1 MRRSPRRGVAH
12 ALLFSMALLLV
23 GLLPLSLVPVYAAAP
38 DDIGI
43 DTSAAYRCVVGR
55 VNNLSADANGVGAE
69 LVFNN
74 TCDLYL
80 SVHATPSDGATAVGA
95 DILSTMGILTPEGFV
110 KFNGRMTT
118 IGQQVELRAA
128 FDLNAVALNVAFT
141 MADLLP
147 GSEFVKN
154 GGAYVQALQAISQ
167 LDWITTAAR
176 ELMEIRSDGDVA
188 RHVKQAVEIIAQ
200 AALTTENVALLV
212 QHLQPL
218 AKEVTLDTL
227 STLVKG
233 YKIITAIRKV
243 WQLGDFM
250 LSAPNG
256 AAVTFHA
263 RSTSP
268 AYGALGGKV
277 VRADDSGIPNV
288 RVTAA
293 VGGHSYS
300 TLTDGTGFYLLT
312 DLPAGA
318 ATITAQQSGLGSGQ
332 ASATVRANASTPVP
346 DIRLGGLSFA
356 LAIDSS
362 GSMQWNDPGGLRRE
376 AAKLFIQ
383 LLGDTDEIA
392 VVDFDSSARVIWPSG
407 LVANARATIGA
418 TIDQRIDSYGGTNI
432 SGGLA
437 ASYRQ
442 LEGANGARRF
452 ALLLTDGQQ
461 DGAPYQPAWEQQ
473 FRDAGWPVYT
483 FGLSRQADATLLTR
497 IANVTGGTYTYLSV
511 ADQIASVYNQL
522 RTRITDA
529 TLLAADTAL
538 LRTGDTH
545 SAPVQ
550 VPVNARSVSF
560 VVTWPGSRVD
570 STLRDPNGRVIDPSS
585 AGGGVRHL
593 RERTFE
599 IYQIDYPLPG
609 TWHIDAAGVDLADTG
624 ELVTFQSDMARAFE
638 AQHLPVITTGSTG
651 GSPSEVSP
659 TPTRTNT
666 PGPSPTITPS
676 PTATHTR
683 TATTTPSP
691 SPSRTL
697 IPTRT
702 ATATPQPE
710 QDLLANL
717 EVLDPNTAA
726 SWAIRRGLRVGDLAY
741 GDREMS
747 FESLPAS
754 LAGAQWVRPAN
765 NAKAFAGSTLA
776 QVQALRPV
784 DLYLAVDNR
793 LGRLPWM
800 DAGWLD
806 SGEDLTV
813 RESETIVRAFSLFR
827 RHVEAGSISLGP
839 TACTQC
845 NMHILIARPAV
856 PLISGLIVADTAN
869 QADWSIQGALSPG
882 DQAFGDRATT
892 IAELPGYLQGITWVR
907 PANDS
912 KASSADPLA
921 RFTLG
926 RAADLYLAV
935 DDRIGRLP
943 WMDPSWVD
951 IGEDLILQE
960 AVTQTRVSSLYRKRF
975 AAGEVA
981 LGPNTCA
988 QCNLYVVLVR

>member
-1 MRRSPRRGVAH
+1 MHRSPRRGVAH
-12 ALLFSMALLLV
+12 ALLFGMALLLM
-23 GLLPLSLVPVYAAAP
+23 GLLPLSLAPVYAAVP

-43 DTSAAYRCVVGR
+43 SRIASSRCVSGQVQ
-55 VNNLSADANGVGAE
+55 NLSAAADGVGAV
-69 LVFNN
+69 LILHG

-80 SVHATPSDGATAVGA
+80 SVQATASGGATATGA
-95 DILSTMGILTPEGFV
+95 DVLSTLGILTPEGFV
-110 KFNGRMTT
+110 KFNGRMTA
-118 IGQQVELRAA
+118 IGQQVELRAVY
-128 FDLNAVALNVAFT
+128 DLNAVALNVAFSL
-141 MADLLP
+141 ADLLP

-154 GGAYVQALQAISQ
+154 GDAYVEALKAIGE
-167 LDWITTAAR
+167 LEWITAAAR
-176 ELMEIRSDGDVA
+176 ELMEIRSDRDVA
-188 RHVKQAVEIIAQ
+188 GHVKRAVEIIAQ
-200 AALTTENVALLV
+200 EALTPENIATLASILGPLGKHVTFDVLKEVVALYQIYIL
-212 QHLQPL
+212 L
-218 AKEVTLDTL
+218 
-227 STLVKG
+227 
-233 YKIITAIRKV
+233 RRV

-250 LSAPNG
+250 LNAADG
-256 AAVTFHA
+256 AAITFHA
-263 RSTSP
+263 RGKNP

-293 VGGHSYS
+293 VGGRFYS

-318 ATITAQQSGLGSGQ
+318 ATITAQQSGLGSGV

-407 LVANARATIGA
+407 LVADARATIGA
-418 TIDQRIDSYGGTNI
+418 TIDRRIDSYGGTNI
-432 SGGLA
+432 SDGLA
-437 ASYRQ
+437 VSYRQ
-442 LEGANGARRF
+442 LEGANGARRI

-461 DGAPYQPAWEQQ
+461 DGSPYQPAWEQA

-483 FGLSRQADATLLTR
+483 FGLSPQADAALLSR
-497 IANVTGGTYTYLSV
+497 IANVTGGAYTYLRV

-522 RTRITDA
+522 RTRITDSA
-529 TLLAADTAL
+529 LIAADTARM
-538 LRTGDTH
+538 RTGDTH
-545 SAPVQ
+545 SSRVQ

-609 TWHIDAAGVDLADTG
+609 TWHIDAVGVDLADSG

-638 AQHLPVITTGSTG
+638 EQSLPVITTGDTG
-651 GSPSEVSP
+651 SGPGEISP
-659 TPTRTNT
+659 TPTRTRT
-666 PGPSPTITPS
+666 PGPSPTRTRTPTVGPSKTTTLTPS
-676 PTATHTR
+676 TTVTR
-683 TATTTPSP
+683 TP
-691 SPSRTL
+691 L
-697 IPTRT
+697 PTRT
-702 ATATPQPE
+702 ATVTPQPE

-717 EVLDPNTAA
+717 EVLDPSTRAG
-726 SWAIRRGLRVGDLAY
+726 WAIRRGLRVGDLTY
-741 GDREMS
+741 GDREMT
-747 FESLPAS
+747 FESLPAG

-765 NAKAFAGSTLA
+765 NAKAFSGSTMA
-776 QVQALRPV
+776 RVQTLRPA

-800 DAGWLD
+800 DASWTD

-827 RHVEAGSISLGP
+827 TRAEVGSVSLGP
-839 TACTQC
+839 TSCTQC
-845 NMHILIARPAV
+845 NMFILIARPAV
-856 PLISGLIVADTAN
+856 PLISNLLVADTAN

-892 IAELPGYLQGITWVR
+892 IAELPGYLQGIDWVR
-907 PANDS
+907 TANDS
-912 KASSADPLA
+912 KASASDPLA

-943 WMDPSWVD
+943 WMDSSWVD
-951 IGEDLILQE
+951 IGEDVALQE
-960 AVTQTRVSSLYRKRF
+960 TPTQTRISSLYRKRF
-975 AAGEVA
+975 AAGEVS

-988 QCNLYVVLVR
+988 QCNLYLVMVR